1 MSSFLDSEKIYI
13 IGGVQNGN
21 RSERTWIIDPKN
33 NYQAIEGPPMNE
45 ARAWHCSGQMQIN
58 GKIYII
64 VAGGHCKNS
73 IEILD
78 PSLSDQ
84 RWIYGERLKFF
95 QCRLLCIAFVL
106 FSVLY
111 AKVLCTTSKYMH
123 ARKER
128 RISDEL
134 INYHT
139 YNYKL
144 SVVIYVVYALPNNVR
159 MYQEIIN

>member
-1 MSSFLDSEKIYI
+1 MSHLLDSEKIYI

-84 RWIYGERLKFF
+84 RWIYGENEVNFHLHV
-95 QCRLLCIAFVL
+95 C
-106 FSVLY
+106 
-111 AKVLCTTSKYMH
+111 
-123 ARKER
+123 
-128 RISDEL
+128 
-134 INYHT
+134 
-139 YNYKL
+139 
-144 SVVIYVVYALPNNVR
+144 VVTLEKKMGIYFNVTIYVNKVCIKKEIDHMFHLPA
-159 MYQEIIN
+159 IL

>member
-1 MSSFLDSEKIYI
+1 MSHLLDSEKIYI

-84 RWIYGERLKFF
+84 RWIYGENEFF
-95 QCRLLCIAFVL
+95 SMQTMYSICVI
-106 FSVLY
+106 FSI
-111 AKVLCTTSKYMH
+111 C
-123 ARKER
+123 
-128 RISDEL
+128 
-134 INYHT
+134 
-139 YNYKL
+139 
-144 SVVIYVVYALPNNVR
+144 
-159 MYQEIIN
+159 